1 MNRQYFEQS
10 VPTVKKLPLL
20 LAGPIVR
27 QTTVERVW
35 FWFASSKEM
44 TSCHPTILGYDS
56 SGKKTVDTE
65 LNGGFLNLLRGA
77 KCGQCVWVTTC
88 GLS

>member
-10 VPTVKKLPLL
+10 VPTTQKLPLL

-35 FWFASSKEM
+35 FWFASRSEEH
-44 TSCHPTILGYDS
+44 TS
-56 SGKKTVDTE
+56 E
-65 LNGGFLNLLRGA
+65 LQSR
-77 KCGQCVWVTTC
+77 
-88 GLS
+88 